1 MSGENF
7 VDPSKLSV
15 IIPYS
20 DLEKFMNLARDMEVM
35 KAQYTRMQE
44 QYSAIYGMF
53 SEVLQIVR
61 ETREF
66 VKDT

>member
-1 MSGENF
+1 MPGENF

-35 KAQYTRMQE
+35 KAQYSRMQE

-66 VKDT
+66 VKDA

>member
-1 MSGENF
+1 MPKENF
-7 VDPSKLSV
+7 VDPSKISV

-20 DLEKFMNLARDMEVM
+20 DLEKFVNLARDMDVM
-35 KAQYTRMQE
+35 KSQYARLQE
-44 QYSAIYGMF
+44 QYTAIQGMF
-53 SEVLQIVR
+53 SEVLQVVR

>member
-61 ETREF
+61 EAREF